1 MPNVKRNLDK
11 LVSKALEPSR
21 PKTRSEVTEA
31 CLKVIEYICDPI
43 AFCTEAMEFAPDPWQ
58 ARFLV
63 TQSKRVI
70 INVARQSGKSTTA
83 AAKATHRAV
92 LFPKSLIIVVAPV
105 VPQADELLRK
115 VQEHLKSLKN
125 IEAKPIKDNKRGVEL
140 ENGSRILVIA
150 ADEDTLR
157 SYTAH
162 MIIVDEAAT
171 VPEAIF
177 EALEPMLL
185 VTSGQLILLGTPKGL
200 KGYFASIWHDGTDRW
215 DRYQVS
221 AWDNPRVPKRY
232 LEELKAEK
240 ERLGLKWWF
249 EQEYECSFIA
259 AAQGLVYPFDRKRN
273 VSPTLPRDAIY
284 GWQYVLGI
292 DFGYVDSTA
301 FVVLGWQR
309 DDPNV
314 YVVESM
320 DQRGLTPAE
329 AAEIALK
336 YTKKYP
342 FARMVGDTG
351 GLGKGYVEEARR
363 RFRLPIEPAEKN
375 NKRGYIEIMTGD
387 LRAGLVKV
395 MPGNDALV
403 EEWQRLPWDEER
415 GMPADGYKDHLA
427 DAALYAYR
435 ATLHYLEE
443 IRTAKPAKGT
453 PEALQLEAE
462 ERLEERIREV
472 LKKDVE
478 WWEEREGQWLEQ
490 SDNSG
495 PSFLN

>member
-1 MPNVKRNLDK
+1 MPNVKRNLDS
-11 LVSKALEPSR
+11 LVRAQRPEL
-21 PKTRSEVTEA
+21 PKTKKEVWEA
-31 CLKVIEYICDPI
+31 VNRHVEHLCDPV
-43 AFCTEAMEFAPDPWQ
+43 AFCAEAIDFHPDPWQ
-58 ARFLV
+58 CRFL
-63 TQSKRVI
+63 TACSKRLIV
-70 INVARQSGKSTTA
+70 NVARQSGKSTTA
-83 AAKATHRAV
+83 AAKAVHRAV
-92 LFPKSLIIVVAPV
+92 FFPKSLIIVVAPV

-115 VQEHLKSLKN
+115 VQEHLKALKG
-125 IEAKPIKDNKRGVEL
+125 ITAKPIKDNKRGIEL
-140 ENGSRILVIA
+140 DNGSRVLVIA

-185 VTSGQLILLGTPKGL
+185 VTNGQLIMLGTPKGQG
-200 KGYFASIWHDGTDRW
+200 GYFAGVWHNGTDRW
-215 DRYQVS
+215 DRYMVT
-221 AWDNPRVPKRY
+221 AWDNPRRPEGY
-232 LEELKAEK
+232 LEGVKAEK
-240 ERLGLKWWF
+240 ERMGLLWWF
-249 EQEYECSFIA
+249 QQEYECSFIA
-259 AAQGLVYPFDRKRN
+259 AVHGLVYPYSLKLN
-273 VSPTLPRDAIY
+273 TAPTLPRDHRY

-292 DFGYVDSTA
+292 DYGYMDSTA
-301 FVVLGWQR
+301 FVVMGWQA

-320 DQRGLTPAE
+320 DRRGLTPAE
-329 AAEIALK
+329 AAEIALG

-375 NKRGYIEIMTGD
+375 NKRGYIEIMAGD
-387 LRAGLVKV
+387 IRAGLVKV
-395 MPGNDALV
+395 MPGNDGLV
-403 EEWQRLPWDEER
+403 DEWQKLPWDEER
-415 GMPADGYKDHLA
+415 EKPMDGVKDHLS

-443 IRTAKPAKGT
+443 VRAAKPAKGT
-453 PEALQLEAE
+453 PAAFQAEAE
-462 ERLEERIREV
+462 EMLEARIQEV

-478 WWEEREGQWLEQ
+478 WWDEREGQWLEH
-490 SDNSG
+490 DNG